1 MDSLLNEYDMD
12 LSVSD
17 SFLNDD
23 NENVVLSGETI
34 VIGNITLWEL
44 AGIFLV
50 SSVILSKN
58 FKEKQLKSEI
68 FFLLLI

>member
-68 FFLLLI
+68 FFYY

>member
-1 MDSLLNEYDMD
+1 MESLLNEYDMD

-17 SFLNDD
+17 SFFNDD
-23 NENVVLSGETI
+23 DENVVLSGETI

-58 FKEKQLKSEI
+58 LKNKI
-68 FFLLLI
+68 KKRFCLLLI